1 MANNH
6 PNHPNH
12 QKIGTRLRD
21 WFARRSKLARL
32 SLRLIALIIGLLLI
46 GRTSGTAGAITI
58 IPIVVC
64 VLVLVPLLLVLTYRW
79 VSGRVL
85 WRVRNRLI
93 LTYLLMGLA
102 PVVLFGT
109 LTGIAAY
116 LLAGQYATNTELSQL
131 DQASTE
137 VRNEAA
143 GAAIYSLL
151 NGARL
156 DLPTGRAMRPEH
168 WGGADISL
176 AQLKNGKWSPLAE
189 MDADPK
195 VAPSPFLG
203 QPRPSWLQNGFHG
216 IVAYDKDLY
225 LCAMISVTDADK
237 AVPVLATRPLNRRT
251 LSTLAEG
258 LGRVTL
264 VPGFTRLRGDTENPD
279 EEDPTNVGTVD
290 EDHRF
295 ALIRAGILPPRSH
308 FVDPPVLFSAPL
320 PIYSWRT
327 GKTGDALVAVLSRP
341 GLLYT
346 HLFATSVSIGAAVRD
361 GLIAIGIVFGLIEM
375 LALLMAA
382 GLARTITRAIS
393 ELYHGTRE
401 IDEGHL
407 EHRVE
412 VARQDQLG
420 ALATSFNKMADSI
433 IDLLEQQREKER
445 LLSELA
451 IAQEVQTNLFPKS
464 PVTVDQLEL
473 HAICIPART
482 VSGDYFDFIFGRSN
496 TGLCLALGDISGK
509 GISAALLMA
518 SLHSAVRAFGLSTSN
533 GNAANGHSERPSPA
547 LLLKLINRHLY
558 SSTTPEKYATL
569 FLAYYDGE
577 SRQLTY
583 SNGGHL
589 PPVVIS
595 TDGRIQELT
604 CGGPVVG
611 LLAGLEY
618 EEATVE
624 LRPGDLLMAYTDGLT
639 EPENEFGEFGEQR
652 LVNFVQK
659 HSRQALPSI
668 ADTTMKELQQWIGNH
683 EQPDDMTILLAR
695 QL

>member
-1 MANNH
+1 
-6 PNHPNH
+6 
-12 QKIGTRLRD
+12 
-21 WFARRSKLARL
+21 
-32 SLRLIALIIGLLLI
+32 
-46 GRTSGTAGAITI
+46 
-58 IPIVVC
+58 
-64 VLVLVPLLLVLTYRW
+64 
-79 VSGRVL
+79 
-85 WRVRNRLI
+85 
-93 LTYLLMGLA
+93 
-102 PVVLFGT
+102 
-109 LTGIAAY
+109 
-116 LLAGQYATNTELSQL
+116 
-131 DQASTE
+131 
-137 VRNEAA
+137 
-143 GAAIYSLL
+143 
-151 NGARL
+151 
-156 DLPTGRAMRPEH
+156 
-168 WGGADISL
+168 
-176 AQLKNGKWSPLAE
+176 
-189 MDADPK
+189 
-195 VAPSPFLG
+195 
-203 QPRPSWLQNGFHG
+203 
-216 IVAYDKDLY
+216 
-225 LCAMISVTDADK
+225 
-237 AVPVLATRPLNRRT
+237 
-251 LSTLAEG
+251 
-258 LGRVTL
+258 
-264 VPGFTRLRGDTENPD
+264 
-279 EEDPTNVGTVD
+279 
-290 EDHRF
+290 
-295 ALIRAGILPPRSH
+295 
-308 FVDPPVLFSAPL
+308 
-320 PIYSWRT
+320 
-327 GKTGDALVAVLSRP
+327 
-341 GLLYT
+341 
-346 HLFATSVSIGAAVRD
+346 
-361 GLIAIGIVFGLIEM
+361 
-375 LALLMAA
+375 
-382 GLARTITRAIS
+382 
-393 ELYHGTRE
+393 
-401 IDEGHL
+401 
-407 EHRVE
+407 
-412 VARQDQLG
+412 
-420 ALATSFNKMADSI
+420 
-433 IDLLEQQREKER
+433 
-445 LLSELA
+445 
-451 IAQEVQTNLFPKS
+451 VQTNLFPKS